1 MATILA
7 SLMSSFF
14 SVSVA
19 DLVKSRSNTG
29 LTLVADAATETK
41 RPLKRQ
47 MAEMFKAGFPFS
59 IDSLI
64 SQLGSNLL

>member
-1 MATILA
+1 MQA

-19 DLVKSRSNTG
+19 DLVKSRSKTG
-29 LTLVADAATETK
+29 ATPLAEAATETNK
-41 RPLKRQ
+41 LLKRQ

-59 IDSLI
+59 IVSLI
-64 SQLGSNLL
+64 SQFGSNLL